1 MVPEKPEDTFKVSDR
16 RRRSAED
23 EPTAAQAAARPE
35 GPRPPTPEPR
45 HPAPGPG
52 PGLAD
57 EPERSL
63 VGLFMMLASS
73 AAISM
78 GDAPDPVTG
87 QRHHDLA
94 NAADAIDLLML
105 LQEKTES
112 HRSTEETQVLDE
124 LLYDLQLRYVNA
136 TKRSGQPPVPPRS

>member
-1 MVPEKPEDTFKVSDR
+1 MVPEKPEETFRVSDR
-16 RRRSAED
+16 RRRSPED
-23 EPTAAQAAARPE
+23 EPPAAQAASRPE
-35 GPRPPTPEPR
+35 GSRTPTPEPR
-45 HPAPGPG
+45 KAPPGPG
-52 PGLAD
+52 AGLVD
-57 EPERSL
+57 EPERNL

-87 QRHHDLA
+87 RRHHDLA

-105 LQEKTES
+105 LREKTES
-112 HRSTEETQVLDE
+112 HRSTAETEALDE

-136 TKRSGQPPVPPRS
+136 TNRSGRPPVPPRS